1 MKKSVLSGAALPISW
16 HECSEHEPGEHKH
29 THAEDDIPG
38 HPCPDQRLHDRAMD
52 EFRRTR
58 IGIAMFNTGI
68 GLQDTLRQQRQ
79 EQEAMRDSAAK
90 GRQRRAF
97 RIDMNILMVARQ
109 LRERVHQLLV
119 EKTALSLAGQMDDN
133 FYNGPGWWRTLVGTQ
148 R

>member
-16 HECSEHEPGEHKH
+16 HECSEHEPGERKH
-29 THAEDDIPG
+29 THTEDDIPG

-79 EQEAMRDSAAK
+79 ELGNVLALQRARHAQEQRDSFLKALK
-90 GRQRRAF
+90 ESQESESRRQY
-97 RIDMNILMVARQ
+97 LARQ
-109 LRERVHQLLV
+109 N
-119 EKTALSLAGQMDDN
+119 AWAG
-133 FYNGPGWWRTLVGTQ
+133 FGRFA
-148 R
+148 